1 MPRFAANLSWLF
13 QDLEFLD
20 RFAVAATCGF
30 KHVEFMFPY
39 DFRPDA
45 VAAKAQKAGV
55 EVALFNGPAG
65 DWAAGDRGL
74 AALPGR
80 EAQFDAALEKALTYV
95 DALHAPKLHIMA
107 GLSAPGPLADQ
118 TYVKNLRRASDKV
131 ADRKLTLV
139 IEPINPKDMGG
150 YYLSRV
156 DQAVRLLEMIDRP
169 NVKLQLDLYH
179 AQRTEG
185 DLGLLIEQHFARIGH
200 VQIAGCPGRN
210 EPDVGEIN
218 YPFLFQRLDKLGY
231 DGVIGLEYKPAS
243 KTRAGLGWAAPYG
256 IKGDK

>member
-20 RFAVAATCGF
+20 RFAVAASCGF

-39 DFRPDA
+39 EFRPDT
-45 VAAKAQKAGV
+45 VAAKAKKTGV
-55 EVALFNGPAG
+55 EVALFNAFAG
-65 DWAAGDRGL
+65 DWAAGERGM
-74 AALPGR
+74 AAVPGR

-95 DALHAPKLHIMA
+95 EALGCPKLHIMA
-107 GLSAPGPLADQ
+107 GMAAPGPLADQ
-118 TYVKNLRRASDKV
+118 TYVNSLRRASDRVKGMN
-131 ADRKLTLV
+131 LTLV

-156 DQAVRLLEMIDRP
+156 DQGVRLLEMIDRA

-185 DLGLLIEQHFARIGH
+185 DLGLLIETHFARIGH

-210 EPDVGEIN
+210 EPDKGEIN
-218 YPFLFQRLDKLGY
+218 YPFLFDRLDKLGY
-231 DGVIGLEYKPAS
+231 DGVIGLEYKPAG